1 MKKILLVSHETKLN
15 GAPRSLVSIAEILKS
30 DFQLIFLLPSEDGE
44 LLEILEKHG
53 FNYYII
59 KEIGYLY
66 NRCCISLILLN
77 IKITHAIFRLI
88 KTQKIN
94 IIHLN
99 TSASRFA
106 LVSALF
112 AKIKIIWFVRE
123 YYHKPLIQLFHSV
136 LIRFGANRIVVN
148 SNYLKTRI
156 AIKRTNVIYNSVML
170 PQSEPSSPKDSR
182 SLLFMGRVT
191 KDKGVDD
198 LIEAFHLIHDHNI
211 HLDIIGYC
219 PDLKYYEQKLQDLNL
234 IGCVHI
240 HGFVEDIHNY
250 LMKSRVVV
258 LPSHRESF
266 GRVLLEAF
274 AYRRPI
280 IATRVGGI
288 PEIVDSTCGIL
299 IQPGDKNGLANAIR
313 KLLDSD
319 ELTHQLG
326 LAGYLKLTAKFSWTE
341 YCRKVLKVHKY

>member
-1 MKKILLVSHETKLN
+1 
-15 GAPRSLVSIAEILKS
+15 
-30 DFQLIFLLPSEDGE
+30 
-44 LLEILEKHG
+44 
-53 FNYYII
+53 
-59 KEIGYLY
+59 
-66 NRCCISLILLN
+66 
-77 IKITHAIFRLI
+77 
-88 KTQKIN
+88 
-94 IIHLN
+94 
-99 TSASRFA
+99 
-106 LVSALF
+106 
-112 AKIKIIWFVRE
+112 
-123 YYHKPLIQLFHSV
+123 
-136 LIRFGANRIVVN
+136 
-148 SNYLKTRI
+148 
-156 AIKRTNVIYNSVML
+156 
-170 PQSEPSSPKDSR
+170 
-182 SLLFMGRVT
+182 
-191 KDKGVDD
+191 
-198 LIEAFHLIHDHNI
+198 
-211 HLDIIGYC
+211 
-219 PDLKYYEQKLQDLNL
+219 LKYYEQKLQDLNL